1 MDHPLGE
8 DTSVMSDEQ
17 LQEKI
22 SMLTKKYFQTR
33 NPEAKSQINL
43 MLDMYKLESRDRL
56 LKKRANGSNNDL
68 DKLISY
74 RILLSEILIYEDLL
88 NISDDLDIDL
98 LSNQLSEVSATSK
111 LNFEKL
117 PDITEFNSHT
127 LLMEE
132 TLKSAEDLH
141 GRLIAALRN
150 NETDVSNSLL
160 IAINMNKEIEQNS
173 FNDGLETFRINKT
186 NLYNSLETLP

>member
-22 SMLTKKYFQTR
+22 SMLKKKYFQTR

-68 DKLISY
+68 DKLI
-74 RILLSEILIYEDLL
+74 
-88 NISDDLDIDL
+88 NI
-98 LSNQLSEVSATSK
+98 E
-111 LNFEKL
+111 
-117 PDITEFNSHT
+117 
-127 LLMEE
+127 
-132 TLKSAEDLH
+132 
-141 GRLIAALRN
+141 
-150 NETDVSNSLL
+150 
-160 IAINMNKEIEQNS
+160 
-173 FNDGLETFRINKT
+173 
-186 NLYNSLETLP
+186 

>member
-33 NPEAKSQINL
+33 NPEAKSHINL

-68 DKLISY
+68 DKLI
-74 RILLSEILIYEDLL
+74 
-88 NISDDLDIDL
+88 NI
-98 LSNQLSEVSATSK
+98 E
-111 LNFEKL
+111 
-117 PDITEFNSHT
+117 
-127 LLMEE
+127 
-132 TLKSAEDLH
+132 
-141 GRLIAALRN
+141 
-150 NETDVSNSLL
+150 
-160 IAINMNKEIEQNS
+160 
-173 FNDGLETFRINKT
+173 
-186 NLYNSLETLP
+186 

>member
-33 NPEAKSQINL
+33 NPEAKSQITL

-68 DKLISY
+68 DKLI
-74 RILLSEILIYEDLL
+74 
-88 NISDDLDIDL
+88 NIS
-98 LSNQLSEVSATSK
+98 
-111 LNFEKL
+111 
-117 PDITEFNSHT
+117 
-127 LLMEE
+127 
-132 TLKSAEDLH
+132 
-141 GRLIAALRN
+141 
-150 NETDVSNSLL
+150 
-160 IAINMNKEIEQNS
+160 
-173 FNDGLETFRINKT
+173 
-186 NLYNSLETLP
+186 

>member
-43 MLDMYKLESRDRL
+43 MLDIYKLESRDRL

-68 DKLISY
+68 DKLI
-74 RILLSEILIYEDLL
+74 
-88 NISDDLDIDL
+88 NI
-98 LSNQLSEVSATSK
+98 E
-111 LNFEKL
+111 
-117 PDITEFNSHT
+117 
-127 LLMEE
+127 
-132 TLKSAEDLH
+132 
-141 GRLIAALRN
+141 
-150 NETDVSNSLL
+150 
-160 IAINMNKEIEQNS
+160 
-173 FNDGLETFRINKT
+173 
-186 NLYNSLETLP
+186 

>member
-43 MLDMYKLESRDRL
+43 MLDMYKLESKDRL

-68 DKLISY
+68 DKLI
-74 RILLSEILIYEDLL
+74 
-88 NISDDLDIDL
+88 NI
-98 LSNQLSEVSATSK
+98 E
-111 LNFEKL
+111 
-117 PDITEFNSHT
+117 
-127 LLMEE
+127 
-132 TLKSAEDLH
+132 
-141 GRLIAALRN
+141 
-150 NETDVSNSLL
+150 
-160 IAINMNKEIEQNS
+160 
-173 FNDGLETFRINKT
+173 
-186 NLYNSLETLP
+186 

>member
-68 DKLISY
+68 DKLI
-74 RILLSEILIYEDLL
+74 
-88 NISDDLDIDL
+88 NV
-98 LSNQLSEVSATSK
+98 Q
-111 LNFEKL
+111 
-117 PDITEFNSHT
+117 
-127 LLMEE
+127 
-132 TLKSAEDLH
+132 
-141 GRLIAALRN
+141 
-150 NETDVSNSLL
+150 
-160 IAINMNKEIEQNS
+160 
-173 FNDGLETFRINKT
+173 
-186 NLYNSLETLP
+186 

>member
-68 DKLISY
+68 DKLI
-74 RILLSEILIYEDLL
+74 
-88 NISDDLDIDL
+88 NI
-98 LSNQLSEVSATSK
+98 E
-111 LNFEKL
+111 
-117 PDITEFNSHT
+117 
-127 LLMEE
+127 
-132 TLKSAEDLH
+132 
-141 GRLIAALRN
+141 
-150 NETDVSNSLL
+150 
-160 IAINMNKEIEQNS
+160 
-173 FNDGLETFRINKT
+173 
-186 NLYNSLETLP
+186 

>member
-17 LQEKI
+17 IQEKI

-68 DKLISY
+68 DKLI
-74 RILLSEILIYEDLL
+74 
-88 NISDDLDIDL
+88 NI
-98 LSNQLSEVSATSK
+98 E
-111 LNFEKL
+111 
-117 PDITEFNSHT
+117 
-127 LLMEE
+127 
-132 TLKSAEDLH
+132 
-141 GRLIAALRN
+141 
-150 NETDVSNSLL
+150 
-160 IAINMNKEIEQNS
+160 
-173 FNDGLETFRINKT
+173 
-186 NLYNSLETLP
+186 

>member
-33 NPEAKSQINL
+33 NPEAKSQITI

-68 DKLISY
+68 DKLI
-74 RILLSEILIYEDLL
+74 
-88 NISDDLDIDL
+88 NI
-98 LSNQLSEVSATSK
+98 E
-111 LNFEKL
+111 
-117 PDITEFNSHT
+117 
-127 LLMEE
+127 
-132 TLKSAEDLH
+132 
-141 GRLIAALRN
+141 
-150 NETDVSNSLL
+150 
-160 IAINMNKEIEQNS
+160 
-173 FNDGLETFRINKT
+173 
-186 NLYNSLETLP
+186 

>member
-33 NPEAKSQINL
+33 NPEAKSQITL

-68 DKLISY
+68 DKLI
-74 RILLSEILIYEDLL
+74 
-88 NISDDLDIDL
+88 NI
-98 LSNQLSEVSATSK
+98 E
-111 LNFEKL
+111 
-117 PDITEFNSHT
+117 
-127 LLMEE
+127 
-132 TLKSAEDLH
+132 
-141 GRLIAALRN
+141 
-150 NETDVSNSLL
+150 
-160 IAINMNKEIEQNS
+160 
-173 FNDGLETFRINKT
+173 
-186 NLYNSLETLP
+186 

>member
-8 DTSVMSDEQ
+8 DTSVMSDEM

-68 DKLISY
+68 DKLI
-74 RILLSEILIYEDLL
+74 
-88 NISDDLDIDL
+88 NI
-98 LSNQLSEVSATSK
+98 E
-111 LNFEKL
+111 
-117 PDITEFNSHT
+117 
-127 LLMEE
+127 
-132 TLKSAEDLH
+132 
-141 GRLIAALRN
+141 
-150 NETDVSNSLL
+150 
-160 IAINMNKEIEQNS
+160 
-173 FNDGLETFRINKT
+173 
-186 NLYNSLETLP
+186 

>member
-68 DKLISY
+68 DKLI
-74 RILLSEILIYEDLL
+74 
-88 NISDDLDIDL
+88 
-98 LSNQLSEVSATSK
+98 T
-111 LNFEKL
+111 
-117 PDITEFNSHT
+117 
-127 LLMEE
+127 
-132 TLKSAEDLH
+132 
-141 GRLIAALRN
+141 
-150 NETDVSNSLL
+150 
-160 IAINMNKEIEQNS
+160 IE
-173 FNDGLETFRINKT
+173 
-186 NLYNSLETLP
+186 

>member
-33 NPEAKSQINL
+33 NPEPKSQINL

-68 DKLISY
+68 DKLI
-74 RILLSEILIYEDLL
+74 
-88 NISDDLDIDL
+88 NI
-98 LSNQLSEVSATSK
+98 E
-111 LNFEKL
+111 
-117 PDITEFNSHT
+117 
-127 LLMEE
+127 
-132 TLKSAEDLH
+132 
-141 GRLIAALRN
+141 
-150 NETDVSNSLL
+150 
-160 IAINMNKEIEQNS
+160 
-173 FNDGLETFRINKT
+173 
-186 NLYNSLETLP
+186 

>member
-8 DTSVMSDEQ
+8 DTSVISDEQ

-68 DKLISY
+68 DKLI
-74 RILLSEILIYEDLL
+74 
-88 NISDDLDIDL
+88 NI
-98 LSNQLSEVSATSK
+98 E
-111 LNFEKL
+111 
-117 PDITEFNSHT
+117 
-127 LLMEE
+127 
-132 TLKSAEDLH
+132 
-141 GRLIAALRN
+141 
-150 NETDVSNSLL
+150 
-160 IAINMNKEIEQNS
+160 
-173 FNDGLETFRINKT
+173 
-186 NLYNSLETLP
+186 

>member
-68 DKLISY
+68 DKLI
-74 RILLSEILIYEDLL
+74 
-88 NISDDLDIDL
+88 NIS
-98 LSNQLSEVSATSK
+98 
-111 LNFEKL
+111 
-117 PDITEFNSHT
+117 
-127 LLMEE
+127 
-132 TLKSAEDLH
+132 
-141 GRLIAALRN
+141 
-150 NETDVSNSLL
+150 
-160 IAINMNKEIEQNS
+160 
-173 FNDGLETFRINKT
+173 
-186 NLYNSLETLP
+186 